1 MKYLTRHVRS
11 QLGAAGPQAW
21 QDLGRELM
29 PDADAQLGVIA
40 TNAHGN
46 VTTCCDLLFKSW
58 LQRQPEASWGQLIQ
72 GLKDVGLDALAAQ
85 IEKKLEPSIHTTTT
99 TTTVSQMP
107 KGIAHIA
114 SDMPVLYVTELRKG
128 VLYTHPILRI

>member
-1 MKYLTRHVRS
+1 MF
-11 QLGAAGPQAW
+11 
-21 QDLGRELM
+21 
-29 PDADAQLGVIA
+29 DADAQLGVIA
-40 TNAHGN
+40 MNAHDN
-46 VTTCCDLLFKSW
+46 VTKCCDLLFQSW

-72 GLKDVGLDALAAQ
+72 GLKDIGLDALAAQ
-85 IEKKLEPSIHTTTT
+85 IKEKLEPSIHATST

-128 VLYTHPILRI
+128 SYTLIQFFNFKDM